1 VEKRSRF
8 DCEFQKRAEQK
19 QRESSGRRPYAA
31 SARVPVIVRSSTDD
45 HSASA
50 WCGMAWHGNRSA
62 PVWAGRIHVADA
74 ASDTGTIG
82 CYRTV
87 ASGTSGTSG
96 RGADAF
102 LGRPCSGSTPPLD
115 QGPPYNSQG
124 TGTASHCTVRL
135 RLGHQHA
142 VNVHSTMRLVECCA
156 HDVVHRNCGDLF
168 RSSQARVQQM
178 SLCII
183 YHQRYCTA
191 YH

>member
-87 ASGTSGTSG
+87 QVAQVVEGPTRS
-96 RGADAF
+96 
-102 LGRPCSGSTPPLD
+102 SGSPAQAQPRHLTRGLTTPRH
-115 QGPPYNSQG
+115 
-124 TGTASHCTVRL
+124 GTASHCAVRL
-135 RLGHQHA
+135 GLGQSACSQRAFNHA
-142 VNVHSTMRLVECCA
+142 
-156 HDVVHRNCGDLF
+156 
-168 RSSQARVQQM
+168 ARGM
-178 SLCII
+178 LCP
-183 YHQRYCTA
+183 
-191 YH
+191 